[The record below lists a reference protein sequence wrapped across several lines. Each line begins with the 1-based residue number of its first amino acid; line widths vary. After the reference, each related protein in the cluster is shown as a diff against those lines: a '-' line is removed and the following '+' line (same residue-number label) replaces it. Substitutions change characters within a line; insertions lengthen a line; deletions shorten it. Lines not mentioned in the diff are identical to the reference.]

1 MCQSISAKFVHL
13 GRRFAGRDVGIHVE
27 PGVAQPVQKLMLA
40 VNVQRCRIGNSVN
53 KGREVALGR
62 NLGIFLA
69 KAARRR
75 VSGVGKRIAS
85 LGIGFV
91 VQSHETALG
100 HIDLTADL
108 DHAVTVGAH
117 VCQGFLRKMHGDVL
131 NRADIQRDILAG
143 RAVAASS
150 SAHKSAVLIGNGYA
164 QTVDLELARI
174 RHAAGAQ
181 GVFRALEPS
190 VELLEIH
197 GIVHGIH
204 ARHVRDGGK
213 LVRDVAAHALRI

>member
-1 MCQSISAKFVHL
+1 M
-13 GRRFAGRDVGIHVE
+13 
-27 PGVAQPVQKLMLA
+27 
-40 VNVQRCRIGNSVN
+40 
-53 KGREVALGR
+53 
-62 NLGIFLA
+62 A

-75 VSGVGKRIAS
+75 VSRVGKRIAA
-85 LGIGFV
+85 LGIGLI

-143 RAVAASS
+143 RAVATGCRT
-150 SAHKSAVLIGNGYA
+150 HKGAVLIGNGYA
-164 QTVDLELARI
+164 QTVDLELTGI

-190 VELLEIH
+190 VELLEVH
-197 GIVHGIH
+197 GIVHGVH

-213 LVRDVAAHALRI
+213 LVRDVAAHALRIRRGGY